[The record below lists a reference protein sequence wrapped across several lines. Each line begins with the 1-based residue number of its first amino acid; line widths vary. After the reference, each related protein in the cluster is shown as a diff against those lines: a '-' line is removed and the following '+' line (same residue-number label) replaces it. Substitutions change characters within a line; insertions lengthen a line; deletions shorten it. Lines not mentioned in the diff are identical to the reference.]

1 MSFANVMMYLKIID
15 SGGGE
20 KDEKKE
26 KGGGMSFN
34 MLMQRLKNGARR
46 KTSI

>member
-1 MSFANVMMYLKIID
+1 MSFANVMLYLKIID

-20 KDEKKE
+20 KDEKKVKE

-46 KTSI
+46 